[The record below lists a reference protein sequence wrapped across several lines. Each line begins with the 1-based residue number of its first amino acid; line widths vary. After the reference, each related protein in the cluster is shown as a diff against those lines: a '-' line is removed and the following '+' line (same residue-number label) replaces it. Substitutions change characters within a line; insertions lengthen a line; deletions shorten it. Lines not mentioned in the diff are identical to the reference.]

1 VRAAG
6 KPAGFGRV
14 ASVRAVYIGLGGNLG
29 DPVST
34 LREALGRIA
43 QLPGVE
49 LDAVS
54 SAYESAPVGL
64 EDQPP
69 FVNAA
74 ARVLTAV
81 PLAELLEGLL
91 SVERHLG
98 RVRTV
103 RYGPRTCDLDIL
115 LAGDEVVAEPGLEV
129 PHPRLAERRFAL
141 EPLLEID
148 PELHLPGGPPLRDLL
163 EGVRDQAVQRLDEV
177 ALR

>member
-1 VRAAG
+1 M
-6 KPAGFGRV
+6 
-14 ASVRAVYIGLGGNLG
+14 RAVYIGLGGNLG
-29 DPVST
+29 DPITT

-49 LDAVS
+49 LDGVS

-64 EDQPP
+64 EDQPA

-74 ARVLTAV
+74 ARVLTAL
-81 PLAELLEGLL
+81 PLADLLDGLL
-91 SVERHLG
+91 GVERRLG

-115 LAGDEVVAEPGLEV
+115 LAGDEVVDEPGLAV
-129 PHPRLAERRFAL
+129 PHPRLGERRFAL
-141 EPLLEID
+141 EPLVELE
-148 PELHLPGGPPLRDLL
+148 PGLRLPDGTPLSVLL
-163 EGVRDQAVQRLDEV
+163 DGVRDQAVQRLDEV

>member
-1 VRAAG
+1 
-6 KPAGFGRV
+6 
-14 ASVRAVYIGLGGNLG
+14 VRAVYIGLGGNLG
-29 DPVST
+29 DPIAT
-34 LREALGRIA
+34 LREALARVA

-69 FVNAA
+69 FINAA
-74 ARVLTAV
+74 ARVLTDA
-81 PLAELLEGLL
+81 PLAELLAGLL
-91 SVERHLG
+91 GIERELG

-115 LAGDEVVAEPGLEV
+115 LAGDETVGEPGLAV

-141 EPLLEID
+141 APLVELD
-148 PELHLPGGPPLRDLL
+148 PALTLPGGALVSSLL
-163 EGVRDQAVQRLDEV
+163 AAVADQAVRRLDGV

>member
-1 VRAAG
+1 
-6 KPAGFGRV
+6 
-14 ASVRAVYIGLGGNLG
+14 VRAVYIGLGGNLG

-34 LREALGRIA
+34 LREALALVAG
-43 QLPGVE
+43 LPGVE

-64 EDQPP
+64 EDQPA

-74 ARVLTAV
+74 ARL
-81 PLAELLEGLL
+81 
-91 SVERHLG
+91 
-98 RVRTV
+98 RTV

-115 LAGDEVVAEPGLEV
+115 LAGDEVVDEPGLAV

-141 EPLLEID
+141 EPLIELD
-148 PELHLPGGPPLRDLL
+148 PALSLPGGTRLSTLL
-163 EGVRDQAVQRLDEV
+163 EAVGDQAVRRLGDV

>member
-1 VRAAG
+1 M
-6 KPAGFGRV
+6 
-14 ASVRAVYIGLGGNLG
+14 RAVHIGLGGNLG

-34 LREALGRIA
+34 LREALA
-43 QLPGVE
+43 LVAALPGVE
-49 LDAVS
+49 VEAVS

-64 EDQPP
+64 EDQPA

-74 ARVLTAV
+74 ARLRTGL
-81 PLAELLEGLL
+81 PLEQLLERLL
-91 SVERHLG
+91 GIERRLG

-115 LAGDEVVAEPGLEV
+115 LAGDEVVDEPGLAV

-141 EPLLEID
+141 EPLIELD
-148 PELHLPGGPPLRDLL
+148 PALSLPDGTRLSTLL
-163 EGVRDQAVQRLDEV
+163 EAVGDQAVRRLDDV

>member
-1 VRAAG
+1 
-6 KPAGFGRV
+6 
-14 ASVRAVYIGLGGNLG
+14 VRAVHIGLGGNLG

-34 LREALGRIA
+34 LREALAQIA
-43 QLPGVE
+43 RLPGVE

-64 EDQPP
+64 EQQPP

-74 ARVLTAV
+74 ARVLTAA
-81 PLAELLEGLL
+81 PLHELLDGLL
-91 SVERHLG
+91 AVERRLG

-115 LAGDEVVAEPGLEV
+115 LAGSEVVDEPGLAV

-141 EPLLEID
+141 APVLELDPDATLPDGTPLSVLLERV
-148 PELHLPGGPPLRDLL
+148 L
-163 EGVRDQAVQRLDEV
+163 DQGVQRLDDV

>member
-1 VRAAG
+1 
-6 KPAGFGRV
+6 
-14 ASVRAVYIGLGGNLG
+14 VRAVHIGLGGNLG
-29 DPVST
+29 DPIAT
-34 LREALGRIA
+34 LREALARIA
-43 QLPGVE
+43 QLPGVA

-64 EDQPP
+64 DDQPA

-74 ARVLTAV
+74 ARLLTDL
-81 PLAELLEGLL
+81 PLHDLLAGLL
-91 SVERHLG
+91 GVERQLG

-115 LAGDEVVAEPGLEV
+115 LAGDEVVDEPGLSV

-141 EPLLEID
+141 EPLV
-148 PELHLPGGPPLRDLL
+148 ELDPPLALPDGTRLSALL
-163 EGVRDQAVQRLDEV
+163 EAVRGQAVQRLDGV

>member
-1 VRAAG
+1 
-6 KPAGFGRV
+6 
-14 ASVRAVYIGLGGNLG
+14 VRAVYIGLGGNLG
-29 DPVST
+29 DPVAT
-34 LREALGRIA
+34 LRRALAGVA

-64 EDQPP
+64 EAQPP

-74 ARVLTAV
+74 ARVLTAA
-81 PLAELLEGLL
+81 PLSGLL
-91 SVERHLG
+91 DGLLAIERELG

-115 LAGDEVVAEPGLEV
+115 LAGDEVVDEPGLAV

-141 EPLLEID
+141 EPLV
-148 PELHLPGGPPLRDLL
+148 ELDAALSLPGGPLL
-163 EGVRDQAVQRLDEV
+163 SSLLIGVGDQAVRRLDGV